1 MQIVVQSES
10 SEKDN
15 GSDLSS
21 ERPRHT
27 AAQLNDDDEE
37 EQTVNNKEE
46 VITDN
51 WSPIEEKEG
60 ERKAHVEGIE

>member
-1 MQIVVQSES
+1 MQIVVESES

-21 ERPRHT
+21 ERPRLK

-51 WSPIEEKEG
+51 WSPIEEKKREKRAPSW
-60 ERKAHVEGIE
+60 E